1 MKQLRC
7 LWLKLRLFLRLM
19 LRSMHLR
26 SGSGGGRRRSRVRH
40 WRMDRRVAEAPPR
53 RRCRESVGREM
64 PRERRPGRATPGCAA
79 RMCVRVCAAKTGH
92 AAAHFLVAHT
102 STLSLPS

>member
-26 SGSGGGRRRSRVRH
+26 GGSGEGRRR
-40 WRMDRRVAEAPPR
+40 
-53 RRCRESVGREM
+53 
-64 PRERRPGRATPGCAA
+64 
-79 RMCVRVCAAKTGH
+79 
-92 AAAHFLVAHT
+92 
-102 STLSLPS
+102 